1 MRCSKCG
8 KEFGEGVNCQNCGV
22 DRVTGLANYSS
33 YGTSG
38 YQGTNASYYDSSY
51 NYSPKTMACYS
62 CGEIIPSDSKFCPMC
77 GRELFVI
84 CPTCGVVS
92 SSQYLFCNQCGTN
105 IKEYLEKRDKKEQ
118 KKRKRNKEKEEMLR
132 RIREEDKKQ
141 EERRKAKEAKK
152 EERKRQEELA
162 SKTIEEKHR
171 AIIERLAREID
182 AKQRLKASTSEGR
195 AEIDSERRYIDEC
208 RKKWRNL

>member
-1 MRCSKCG
+1 MSK
-8 KEFGEGVNCQNCGV
+8 K
-22 DRVTGLANYSS
+22 
-33 YGTSG
+33 
-38 YQGTNASYYDSSY
+38 
-51 NYSPKTMACYS
+51 
-62 CGEIIPSDSKFCPMC
+62 I
-77 GRELFVI
+77 
-84 CPTCGVVS
+84 
-92 SSQYLFCNQCGTN
+92 
-105 IKEYLEKRDKKEQ
+105 
-118 KKRKRNKEKEEMLR
+118 KKRKKPEILFGKKEVVKTTKTTTRIPYHLDDKGRRVFDLDKIQKEKKE
-132 RIREEDKKQ
+132 Q